1 MSILEKLQQD
11 LKEAM
16 KSGEKVR
23 IDAIRMLITRLRNE
37 RIAKGEDLP
46 EGDELAVLS
55 KEAKK
60 RKESIEMYNKGSRIE
75 LAEKEA
81 KELEIISSYLPEE
94 LSDDELIRIIE
105 EAIDET
111 GAGSLKDMGKVM
123 GRVMP
128 QVKGRADGKRI
139 QDLVR
144 QKLS

>member
-1 MSILEKLQQD
+1 MSILEKLQID

-23 IDAIRMLITRLRNE
+23 VDAIRMLITRLRNE

-46 EGDELAVLS
+46 EGEELSALS

-60 RKESIEMYNKGSRIE
+60 RKESIEIYKKGSRFE

-94 LSDDELIRIIE
+94 FSDEELIRIIDR
-105 EAIDET
+105 AVDES
-111 GAGSLKDMGKVM
+111 GADSLKDMGKVM
-123 GRVMP
+123 GIVMP
-128 QVKGRADGKRI
+128 QVKDRADGKRI
-139 QDLVR
+139 QELVR

>member
-1 MSILEKLQQD
+1 MSILEKLQID

-23 IDAIRMLITRLRNE
+23 VDAIRMLITRLRNE

-46 EGDELAVLS
+46 EGEELSALS

-60 RKESIEMYNKGSRIE
+60 RKESIEIYKKGSRFE

-81 KELEIISSYLPEE
+81 KELEIISSYLPKEFSDEE
-94 LSDDELIRIIE
+94 LIQIIDRAVDES
-105 EAIDET
+105 
-111 GAGSLKDMGKVM
+111 GADSLKDMGKVM
-123 GRVMP
+123 GIVMP
-128 QVKGRADGKRI
+128 QVKDRADGKRI
-139 QDLVR
+139 QELVR